1 MIELERVRI
10 IRSDNNLAGRIQF
23 ALSYL
28 ESHGNPMTQSDGK
41 TVTDVE
47 DIDIGGLFHLICR
60 ANMVKTDDI
69 MLKEYIS
76 LLRSFRNSLAHMTP
90 CKAVE
95 VRELLDFEQ
104 DYENKR

>member
-1 MIELERVRI
+1 
-10 IRSDNNLAGRIQF
+10 
-23 ALSYL
+23 
-28 ESHGNPMTQSDGK
+28 MTHSNGK
-41 TVTDVE
+41 TVTDIE
-47 DIDIGGLFHLICR
+47 DIDISGLFHLICR

-90 CKAVE
+90 CRADE

-104 DYENKR
+104 DYSSKC